1 MLSAEKFL
9 SEVEDYLE
17 MHNMAP
23 TRFSTEVMKAP
34 AFVARL
40 REGVSPTARTMDK
53 VRKWMEENG

>member
-40 REGVSPTARTMDK
+40 RGGVSP